1 MSLSTTRAALALAL
15 LVPWLHVPRAEACGP
30 QCAEPEEEEDVLGC
44 LAGNLGDLA
53 TRGPRCRAMAFL
65 LLNGKGLAP
74 EDREAVATAL
84 VRSQAR
90 TAATQ
95 DIATPW
101 LEARARVPGVAP
113 LATGHL
119 TTDAPIESW
128 FFPNCLAGSFSMAA
142 RTLEARLAEL
152 GPEHPEVSAW
162 VAAQDSVFTNCGG
175 GPLTLPEPLPSG
187 ASARARADHA
197 YQVAAAY
204 FYAGAYEEALERLEA
219 IGADPASPWRGW
231 AQLAAVRTL
240 LRQASMRAETDEE
253 RRALWGLA
261 RSRAEQLQRTAPS
274 QQVALA
280 AQQLLWF
287 TQARLEPQR
296 QLGRLAAYL
305 PQRPDANFAY
315 AWNDYFTLRESHV
328 SEDELSAFLDSFERE
343 DGYAVALGWW
353 RQRRSLP
360 WLMAALT
367 QARNGRRGV
376 AELQAAA
383 GSVPPDSPAYVTV
396 RSARARL
403 ALEAERLDMA
413 RAELQ
418 PLLDKAQ
425 GLPPETAEL
434 LAARMQQVARSF
446 EEYARVAQLSP
457 GVAEFF
463 DAWVPLARLADPKVL
478 AALAPPLRR
487 EVVLAGWVRAVLL
500 ERWEVE
506 RALEPALAQAAPEL
520 AADLARVAK
529 RSQPQARKLAAVLL
543 MLKAPGLKPYVQTYR
558 TRGLKELDVCLG
570 NGWCTRPAEDLT
582 TRCQQQET
590 EGDSCRL
597 PRFFTAQELEAAV
610 QESQKLAAL
619 EPGPE
624 GLIRLVLEHAHAW
637 PEDPLVPEALHYSVQ
652 QARGARTACTNAAA
666 EVDARSWLS
675 KQAYQLLHQRH
686 RHSAWGEKTPYHY

>member
-30 QCAEPEEEEDVLGC
+30 QCAEPEVQEDELGC

-74 EDREAVATAL
+74 EEREAMASAL
-84 VRSQAR
+84 ARSHAR
-90 TAATQ
+90 AAATQ
-95 DIATPW
+95 ELATPW

-113 LATGHL
+113 LAAGHL

-142 RTLEARLAEL
+142 RTLEARAAEL
-152 GPEHPEVSAW
+152 GVSHPEVGAW
-162 VAAQDSVFTNCGG
+162 VAAQDRVFTNCGG
-175 GPLTLPEPLPSG
+175 GPLTLPEPLPAN

-197 YQVAAAY
+197 YQVATAY
-204 FYAGAYEEALERLEA
+204 FYAGAYEEALEHLEA
-219 IGADPASPWRGW
+219 IGADASSPWRGW
-231 AQLAAVRTL
+231 ARLAAVRTL
-240 LRQASMRAETDEE
+240 LRQASLRAETDEE
-253 RRALWGLA
+253 RRTLWSLA
-261 RSRAEQLQRTAPS
+261 RERAEQLQRTAPS

-280 AQQLLWF
+280 AQQLLWL

-305 PQRPDANFAY
+305 LERPSANFAY
-315 AWNDYFTLRESHV
+315 AWSDYFALRESHV
-328 SEDELSAFLDSFERE
+328 AEDELSAFLDSFERE

-360 WLMAALT
+360 WLLAALS

-376 AELQAAA
+376 AELLAAA
-383 GSVPPDSPAYVTV
+383 GAVPADSPAYVTA

-403 ALEAERLDMA
+403 ALEAERWEVA
-413 RAELQ
+413 RAELL
-418 PLLDKAQ
+418 PLVGKAQ

-434 LAARMQQVARSF
+434 LSARMQQVARSF
-446 EEYARVAQLSP
+446 EEYARTARLSP
-457 GVAEFF
+457 GVADFF
-463 DAWVPLARLADPKVL
+463 DAWVPLARLADERVL
-478 AALAPPLRR
+478 AVLEPALQR

-506 RALEPALAQAAPEL
+506 RALEPALARAAPEL
-520 AADLARVAK
+520 TEDLARVAE

-558 TRGLKELDVCLG
+558 TRGLKEQDVCLG
-570 NGWCTRPAEDLT
+570 SGWCTRPAEDLA
-582 TRCQQQET
+582 TRCQRQEA
-590 EGDSCRL
+590 EGGSCRL
-597 PRFFTAQELEAAV
+597 PPFFTAEELRAAV
-610 QESQKLAAL
+610 AESQQLAAL

-624 GLIRLVLEHAHAW
+624 GLIRLVLEYAHGW
-637 PEDPLVPEALHYSVQ
+637 PEDPLVPEALHHSVQ
-652 QARGARTACTNAAA
+652 QTRVARAACTGAA

-686 RHSAWGEKTPYHY
+686 RHSAWVEKTPYHY